1 MEDLQI
7 IELYFKRNEAAIDET
22 ANKYGAFCRSVAKNI
37 LTLEEDAEECV
48 NDAYL
53 RAWSSIPPQRP
64 AKLGSWLSRVVRN
77 IALDMWRKSRR
88 QKRYSG
94 MEQLLDELNDCVPS
108 SQNVECEIDKKEL
121 TEAINAWLGGLGQND
136 RVLFMR
142 RYYGGEAV
150 LDLAKECGLTPGG
163 LAKKLY
169 KLRQSLKASLEK
181 EGYSL

>member
-7 IELYFKRNEAAIDET
+7 IELYFKRDAAAIGET
-22 ANKYGAFCRSVAKNI
+22 VNKYGAFCRDVAKNI

-64 AKLGSWLSRVVRN
+64 VKLGAWLGRVVRN

-94 MEQLLDELNDCVPS
+94 LEQLLDELNDCIPS
-108 SQNVECEIDKKEL
+108 PQNVERELDKKEL
-121 TEAINAWLGGLGQND
+121 TEAVNAWLAGIPQND
-136 RVLFMR
+136 RVIFMR
-142 RYYGGEAV
+142 RYFGGEAV
-150 LDLAKECGLTPGG
+150 NDLARECGLTSGG

-181 EGYSL
+181 EGYTL